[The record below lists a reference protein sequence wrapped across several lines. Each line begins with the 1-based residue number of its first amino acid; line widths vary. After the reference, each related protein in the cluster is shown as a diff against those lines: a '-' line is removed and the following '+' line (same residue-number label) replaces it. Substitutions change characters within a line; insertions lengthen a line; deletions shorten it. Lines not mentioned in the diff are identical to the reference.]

1 MNKLR
6 KALALILSLA
16 AILCFPI
23 SASALSDE
31 ALPTIDYAR
40 TGSVDIYKYDLT
52 SAEKDGVWNSS
63 YVSTGVRDEAGVDS
77 ILGNTQMSRKKKMIL
92 GIILLSIALLVCLY
106 PVISNFTAVKYQ
118 SIVQTRYEKAVSNMD
133 DTELQKAKEAA
144 LAYNRTLIPGV
155 ADNLSFSEEALKS
168 AAENYDNLLNIRGDG
183 IMGYVE
189 IPKIDVNLP
198 IYHGTGD
205 DSLDRGVG
213 HLLGSSLPVG
223 GETSHAVLT
232 AHSGLAGLRLFSDLD
247 KLECG
252 DTFYIHT
259 LDETMAY
266 MVLEINTVL
275 PEDTSK
281 LVILPEHDVCTLV
294 TCTPY
299 GVNTHRLMVRG
310 TRIRNDQAKYVE
322 NLKAERNERE
332 GVTQSTWHQE
342 YFKGIG
348 LGVICIAAIGI
359 VFEINRIRPRR
370 RKRGLHEKG

>member
-1 MNKLR
+1 
-6 KALALILSLA
+6 
-16 AILCFPI
+16 
-23 SASALSDE
+23 
-31 ALPTIDYAR
+31 
-40 TGSVDIYKYDLT
+40 
-52 SAEKDGVWNSS
+52 
-63 YVSTGVRDEAGVDS
+63 
-77 ILGNTQMSRKKKMIL
+77 MSRKTKIIL
-92 GIILLSIALLVCLY
+92 GLTILVIALLVCLY

-168 AAENYDNLLNIRGDG
+168 AAENYENMLNIRGDG

-189 IPKIDVNLP
+189 IPKIGVNLP

-232 AHSGLAGLRLFSDLD
+232 AHSGLAGQRLFSDLD

-252 DTFYIHT
+252 DTFYVHT

-275 PEDTSK
+275 P
-281 LVILPEHDVCTLV
+281 
-294 TCTPY
+294 
-299 GVNTHRLMVRG
+299 
-310 TRIRNDQAKYVE
+310 
-322 NLKAERNERE
+322 
-332 GVTQSTWHQE
+332 
-342 YFKGIG
+342 
-348 LGVICIAAIGI
+348 
-359 VFEINRIRPRR
+359 
-370 RKRGLHEKG
+370 

>member
-1 MNKLR
+1 MKFKLL
-6 KALALILSLA
+6 KNEHGAVITHVALALSGIEREDAAQLIVSPQMALILKDKMSVKEIMTAISSMVMVVGNLA
-16 AILCFPI
+16 HRLVEMCEPQCETCDYDCI
-23 SASALSDE
+23 SELLNSA
-31 ALPTIDYAR
+31 
-40 TGSVDIYKYDLT
+40 
-52 SAEKDGVWNSS
+52 
-63 YVSTGVRDEAGVDS
+63 VDS
-77 ILGNTQMSRKKKMIL
+77 
-92 GIILLSIALLVCLY
+92 AC
-106 PVISNFTAVKYQ
+106 
-118 SIVQTRYEKAVSNMD
+118 MD

-155 ADNLSFSEEALKS
+155 ADNLLFSEEALKS
-168 AAENYDNLLNIRGDG
+168 AAENYENLLNIRGDG

-223 GETSHAVLT
+223 GETSHTVLT
-232 AHSGLAGLRLFSDLD
+232 AHSGLAGQRLFSDLD

-252 DTFYIHT
+252 DTFYVHT

-310 TRIRNDQAKYVE
+310 TRIRNDQAEYVE

-332 GVTQSTWHQE
+332 GVTQSTWQQE

-359 VFEINRIRPRR
+359 VYEINRIRPRR

>member
-1 MNKLR
+1 
-6 KALALILSLA
+6 
-16 AILCFPI
+16 
-23 SASALSDE
+23 
-31 ALPTIDYAR
+31 
-40 TGSVDIYKYDLT
+40 
-52 SAEKDGVWNSS
+52 
-63 YVSTGVRDEAGVDS
+63 
-77 ILGNTQMSRKKKMIL
+77 MSRKKKIIL
-92 GIILLSIALLVCLY
+92 GTILLLIALLVCLY

-118 SIVQTRYEKAVSNMD
+118 SIVQTKYEKAVSNMGS
-133 DTELQKAKEAA
+133 TELQKAKEAA

-155 ADNLSFSEEALKS
+155 ADNLSFSKEALKS
-168 AAENYDNLLNIRGDG
+168 AAENYDSLLNIRGDG

-189 IPKIDVNLP
+189 IPKIAVNLP

-232 AHSGLAGLRLFSDLD
+232 AHSGLAGQRLFSDLD
-247 KLECG
+247 KLKCG

-281 LVILPEHDVCTLV
+281 LVITPDNDVCTLV

-310 TRIRNDQAKYVE
+310 TRIQNTQAEYVE
-322 NLKAERNERE
+322 SLKAERTERE
-332 GVTQSTWHQE
+332 GSTQSTWQQE
-342 YFKGIG
+342 YFNGILLG
-348 LGVICIAAIGI
+348 LICIGAVGI
-359 VFEINRIRPRR
+359 AFEINRIRPKR

>member
-1 MNKLR
+1 MIIAVTNCTETHILS
-6 KALALILSLA
+6 ALCALIFI
-16 AILCFPI
+16 AILPI
-23 SASALSDE
+23 SAFADWV
-31 ALPTIDYAR
+31 T
-40 TGSVDIYKYDLT
+40 
-52 SAEKDGVWNSS
+52 
-63 YVSTGVRDEAGVDS
+63 VSTVNSASYFQTFSSKWVWTAIGTPTHYINETGQVAYCRPFS
-77 ILGNTQMSRKKKMIL
+77 RMSRKTKMIL

-133 DTELQKAKEAA
+133 DTELQKSKEAA
-144 LAYNRTLIPGV
+144 LAYNRTLIPGI
-155 ADNLSFSEEALKS
+155 ADNLSFSEEVLKS
-168 AAENYDNLLNIRGDG
+168 AAENYENLLNISGDG

-213 HLLGSSLPVG
+213 HLLGSSLPVS
-223 GETSHAVLT
+223 GEASHAVLT
-232 AHSGLAGLRLFSDLD
+232 AHSGFAGQRLFSDLD

-252 DTFYIHT
+252 DTFYVHT
-259 LDETMAY
+259 LDKTMAY

-310 TRIRNDQAKYVE
+310 MRIQNDHAEYVE
-322 NLKAERNERE
+322 NLKAERDERE
-332 GVTQSTWHQE
+332 GVTQSTWQQE

-348 LGVICIAAIGI
+348 LGAICIAAIGI
-359 VFEINRIRPRR
+359 VYEINRLRPRR

>member
-1 MNKLR
+1 
-6 KALALILSLA
+6 
-16 AILCFPI
+16 
-23 SASALSDE
+23 
-31 ALPTIDYAR
+31 
-40 TGSVDIYKYDLT
+40 
-52 SAEKDGVWNSS
+52 
-63 YVSTGVRDEAGVDS
+63 
-77 ILGNTQMSRKKKMIL
+77 MSRKTKIIL
-92 GIILLSIALLVCLY
+92 GTILLLIALLVCLY

-118 SIVQTRYEKAVSNMD
+118 SIVQTKYEKAVSNMGS
-133 DTELQKAKEAA
+133 TELQKAKEAA

-155 ADNLSFSEEALKS
+155 ADNLSFSKEALKS
-168 AAENYDNLLNIRGDG
+168 AAENYDSLLNIRGDG

-189 IPKIDVNLP
+189 IPKIAVNLP

-232 AHSGLAGLRLFSDLD
+232 AHSGLAGQRLFSDLD
-247 KLECG
+247 KLKCG

-281 LVILPEHDVCTLV
+281 LVITPDNDVCTLV

-310 TRIRNDQAKYVE
+310 TRIQNTQAEYVE
-322 NLKAERNERE
+322 SLKAERTERE
-332 GVTQSTWHQE
+332 GSTQSTWQQE
-342 YFKGIG
+342 YFKGILLG
-348 LGVICIAAIGI
+348 LICVGAVGIA
-359 VFEINRIRPRR
+359 FEINRIRPKR

>member
-1 MNKLR
+1 MR
-6 KALALILSLA
+6 KYEIKQA
-16 AILCFPI
+16 FKN
-23 SASALSDE
+23 
-31 ALPTIDYAR
+31 LPDAGLPDNEPVMCR
-40 TGSVDIYKYDLT
+40 KY
-52 SAEKDGVWNSS
+52 EQC
-63 YVSTGVRDEAGVDS
+63 EAGVKTCLPFS
-77 ILGNTQMSRKKKMIL
+77 RMSRKTKIIL
-92 GIILLSIALLVCLY
+92 GLTILIIALLVCLY

-118 SIVQTRYEKAVSNMD
+118 SIVQTRYEKAVSDMD
-133 DTELQKAKEAA
+133 DETLKKAKKAA

-155 ADNLSFSEEALKS
+155 ADNLSFSEEALKA
-168 AAENYDNLLNIRGDG
+168 AAENYENLLNIRGDG

-223 GETSHAVLT
+223 GETSHTVLT
-232 AHSGLAGLRLFSDLD
+232 AHSGLAGQRLFSDLD

-252 DTFYIHT
+252 DTFYVHT

-310 TRIRNDQAKYVE
+310 TRIRNDQAEYVE

-332 GVTQSTWHQE
+332 GVTQSTWQQE

>member
-1 MNKLR
+1 
-6 KALALILSLA
+6 
-16 AILCFPI
+16 
-23 SASALSDE
+23 
-31 ALPTIDYAR
+31 
-40 TGSVDIYKYDLT
+40 
-52 SAEKDGVWNSS
+52 
-63 YVSTGVRDEAGVDS
+63 
-77 ILGNTQMSRKKKMIL
+77 MSRKKKMIL

-133 DTELQKAKEAA
+133 DTELQKAKEEA

-168 AAENYDNLLNIRGDG
+168 AAENYENLLNIRGDG

-232 AHSGLAGLRLFSDLD
+232 AHSGLAGQRLFSDLD

-252 DTFYIHT
+252 DTFYVHT
-259 LDETMAY
+259 LDET
-266 MVLEINTVL
+266 I
-275 PEDTSK
+275 K
-281 LVILPEHDVCTLV
+281 C
-294 TCTPY
+294 
-299 GVNTHRLMVRG
+299 
-310 TRIRNDQAKYVE
+310 
-322 NLKAERNERE
+322 
-332 GVTQSTWHQE
+332 
-342 YFKGIG
+342 
-348 LGVICIAAIGI
+348 
-359 VFEINRIRPRR
+359 
-370 RKRGLHEKG
+370 

>member
-1 MNKLR
+1 
-6 KALALILSLA
+6 
-16 AILCFPI
+16 
-23 SASALSDE
+23 
-31 ALPTIDYAR
+31 
-40 TGSVDIYKYDLT
+40 
-52 SAEKDGVWNSS
+52 
-63 YVSTGVRDEAGVDS
+63 
-77 ILGNTQMSRKKKMIL
+77 MSRKTKIIL
-92 GIILLSIALLVCLY
+92 GLTILVIALLVCLY

-118 SIVQTRYEKAVSNMD
+118 SIVQTRYEKAVSSMD

-155 ADNLSFSEEALKS
+155 ADNLSFSEDALKS
-168 AAENYDNLLNIRGDG
+168 AAENYDNLLNIRGGG

-198 IYHGTGD
+198 IYHGTDD

-213 HLLGSSLPVG
+213 
-223 GETSHAVLT
+223 GETSHTVLT
-232 AHSGLAGLRLFSDLD
+232 AHSGLAGQRLFSDLD

-252 DTFYIHT
+252 DTFYVHT

-281 LVILPEHDVCTLV
+281 LVILPAHDVCTLV

-310 TRIRNDQAKYVE
+310 TRIRNDQAEYIE
-322 NLKAERNERE
+322 NLKAERDERE
-332 GVTQSTWHQE
+332 GITQSTWQQE

-359 VFEINRIRPRR
+359 VYEINRIRPRR

>member
-1 MNKLR
+1 
-6 KALALILSLA
+6 
-16 AILCFPI
+16 
-23 SASALSDE
+23 
-31 ALPTIDYAR
+31 
-40 TGSVDIYKYDLT
+40 
-52 SAEKDGVWNSS
+52 
-63 YVSTGVRDEAGVDS
+63 
-77 ILGNTQMSRKKKMIL
+77 MSRKKKIII
-92 GIILLSIALLVCLY
+92 GTILLLIALLVCLY

-133 DTELQKAKEAA
+133 SEELQKAKEAA

-155 ADNLSFSEEALKS
+155 ADNLAFSEEALKS
-168 AAENYDNLLNIRGDG
+168 AAEDYDNLLNIRGDG

-232 AHSGLAGLRLFSDLD
+232 AHSGLAGQRLFSDLD
-247 KLECG
+247 KLKCG

-281 LVILPEHDVCTLV
+281 LVIMPDHDVCTLV

-310 TRIRNDQAKYVE
+310 TRIKNAQAEYVE
-322 NLKAERNERE
+322 SLKAERDKRE
-332 GVTQSTWHQE
+332 GVTHSTWQRE
-342 YFKGIG
+342 YFKGILLG
-348 LGVICIAAIGI
+348 LICISMVGI
-359 VFEINRIRPRR
+359 AFEINHIRPKR
-370 RKRGLHEKG
+370 RKRGLHEKS

>member
-1 MNKLR
+1 
-6 KALALILSLA
+6 
-16 AILCFPI
+16 
-23 SASALSDE
+23 
-31 ALPTIDYAR
+31 
-40 TGSVDIYKYDLT
+40 
-52 SAEKDGVWNSS
+52 
-63 YVSTGVRDEAGVDS
+63 
-77 ILGNTQMSRKKKMIL
+77 MSRKKKIII
-92 GIILLSIALLVCLY
+92 GTILLLIALLVCLY

-118 SIVQTRYEKAVSNMD
+118 SIVQTKYEKVVRNMD
-133 DTELQKAKEAA
+133 SEELQRAKEAA

-155 ADNLSFSEEALKS
+155 SDNLEFSEEALKS

-232 AHSGLAGLRLFSDLD
+232 AHSGLAGQRLFSDLD
-247 KLECG
+247 KLKCG

-281 LVILPEHDVCTLV
+281 LVIMPDHDVCTLV

-310 TRIRNDQAKYVE
+310 TRIQNAQAEYVE
-322 NLKAERNERE
+322 SLKADRDERE
-332 GVTQSTWHQE
+332 GVTQSTWQRE
-342 YFKGIG
+342 YLKGILLG
-348 LGVICIAAIGI
+348 LIGI
-359 VFEINRIRPRR
+359 GAVGMTLEINRIRPKR
-370 RKRGLHEKG
+370 RKRGSHEKG

>member
-1 MNKLR
+1 MKRITIIVLS
-6 KALALILSLA
+6 AVTFLLALGLTIYPVVSIYVNQKYASEIFFTYEEAVEQTDDLTLA
-16 AILCFPI
+16 QARLD
-23 SASALSDE
+23 ALRYNESIVPGTLEDEEVFSQE
-31 ALPTIDYAR
+31 ALEQAA
-40 TGSVDIYKYDLT
+40 GEYD
-52 SAEKDGVWNSS
+52 
-63 YVSTGVRDEAGVDS
+63 R
-77 ILGNTQMSRKKKMIL
+77 
-92 GIILLSIALLVCLY
+92 
-106 PVISNFTAVKYQ
+106 
-118 SIVQTRYEKAVSNMD
+118 
-133 DTELQKAKEAA
+133 
-144 LAYNRTLIPGV
+144 
-155 ADNLSFSEEALKS
+155 
-168 AAENYDNLLNIRGDG
+168 LLNITGNG

-189 IPKIDVNLP
+189 IPVISVNLP

-223 GETSHAVLT
+223 GETSHTVLT
-232 AHSGLAGLRLFSDLD
+232 AHSGLAGQRLFSDLD

-252 DTFYIHT
+252 DTFYVHT

-310 TRIRNDQAKYVE
+310 TRIRNDQAEYVE

-332 GVTQSTWHQE
+332 GVTQSTWQQE

-348 LGVICIAAIGI
+348 LGVICIAVIGI
-359 VFEINRIRPRR
+359 VYEINRIRPRR

>member
-1 MNKLR
+1 
-6 KALALILSLA
+6 
-16 AILCFPI
+16 
-23 SASALSDE
+23 
-31 ALPTIDYAR
+31 
-40 TGSVDIYKYDLT
+40 
-52 SAEKDGVWNSS
+52 
-63 YVSTGVRDEAGVDS
+63 
-77 ILGNTQMSRKKKMIL
+77 MSRKKKIHF
-92 GIILLSIALLVCLY
+92 GVILLLIALLVCLY

-118 SIVQTRYEKAVSNMD
+118 SIVQTRYEKAVSNMGSE
-133 DTELQKAKEAA
+133 ELQATKEAA

-155 ADNLSFSEEALKS
+155 ADNLAFSEEALKS

-223 GETSHAVLT
+223 GETSHSVLT
-232 AHSGLAGLRLFSDLD
+232 AHSGLAGQWLFSDLD
-247 KLECG
+247 KLKCG
-252 DTFYIHT
+252 DTFYIHM

-281 LVILPEHDVCTLV
+281 LVIMPDHDVCTLV

-310 TRIRNDQAKYVE
+310 TRIQNTQAEYVE
-322 NLKAERNERE
+322 SLKAERTERE
-332 GVTQSTWHQE
+332 GITQSTWQQE
-342 YFKGIG
+342 YFKGILLG
-348 LGVICIAAIGI
+348 LICIGAVGI
-359 VFEINRIRPRR
+359 AFEINRIRPKR

>member
-1 MNKLR
+1 
-6 KALALILSLA
+6 
-16 AILCFPI
+16 
-23 SASALSDE
+23 
-31 ALPTIDYAR
+31 
-40 TGSVDIYKYDLT
+40 
-52 SAEKDGVWNSS
+52 
-63 YVSTGVRDEAGVDS
+63 
-77 ILGNTQMSRKKKMIL
+77 MSRKMKIII
-92 GIILLSIALLVCLY
+92 GTILLLIALLVCLY

-133 DTELQKAKEAA
+133 SEELQATKKAA

-155 ADNLSFSEEALKS
+155 ADNLSFSKEALKS

-213 HLLGSSLPVG
+213 HLLGSSLPVD
-223 GETSHAVLT
+223 GETSHSVLT
-232 AHSGLAGLRLFSDLD
+232 AHSGLAGQRLFSDLD
-247 KLECG
+247 KLKCG

-281 LVILPEHDVCTLV
+281 LVIMPDHDVCTLV

-310 TRIRNDQAKYVE
+310 TRIQNTQAEYVE
-322 NLKAERNERE
+322 SLKTERDGRE
-332 GVTQSTWHQE
+332 GVTQSTWQRE
-342 YFKGIG
+342 YFKGILLG
-348 LGVICIAAIGI
+348 LTCIGAVVIAL
-359 VFEINRIRPRR
+359 EINRIRPKR

>member
-1 MNKLR
+1 
-6 KALALILSLA
+6 
-16 AILCFPI
+16 
-23 SASALSDE
+23 
-31 ALPTIDYAR
+31 
-40 TGSVDIYKYDLT
+40 
-52 SAEKDGVWNSS
+52 
-63 YVSTGVRDEAGVDS
+63 
-77 ILGNTQMSRKKKMIL
+77 MSRKTKMIL

-118 SIVQTRYEKAVSNMD
+118 SIVQTRYEKDVSNMD
-133 DTELQKAKEAA
+133 DETLKKTKEAA

-155 ADNLSFSEEALKS
+155 ADNLSFSEDALKS

-223 GETSHAVLT
+223 GETSHTVLT
-232 AHSGLAGLRLFSDLD
+232 AHSGLAGQRLFSDLD

-252 DTFYIHT
+252 DTFYVHT

-310 TRIRNDQAKYVE
+310 TRIRNDQAEYVE

-332 GVTQSTWHQE
+332 GVTQSTWE
-342 YFKGIG
+342 
-348 LGVICIAAIGI
+348 
-359 VFEINRIRPRR
+359 
-370 RKRGLHEKG
+370 

>member
-1 MNKLR
+1 
-6 KALALILSLA
+6 
-16 AILCFPI
+16 
-23 SASALSDE
+23 
-31 ALPTIDYAR
+31 
-40 TGSVDIYKYDLT
+40 
-52 SAEKDGVWNSS
+52 
-63 YVSTGVRDEAGVDS
+63 
-77 ILGNTQMSRKKKMIL
+77 
-92 GIILLSIALLVCLY
+92 
-106 PVISNFTAVKYQ
+106 
-118 SIVQTRYEKAVSNMD
+118 MD
-133 DTELQKAKEAA
+133 DIELQKAKEAA

-168 AAENYDNLLNIRGDG
+168 AAENYENLLNIRGDG

-223 GETSHAVLT
+223 GETSHTVLT
-232 AHSGLAGLRLFSDLD
+232 AHSGLAGQRLFSDLD

-252 DTFYIHT
+252 DTFYVRT

-310 TRIRNDQAKYVE
+310 TRIRNDQAEYVE

-332 GVTQSTWHQE
+332 GVTQSTWQQE

-348 LGVICIAAIGI
+348 LGVICIAVIGI
-359 VFEINRIRPRR
+359 VYEINRIRPRR
-370 RKRGLHEKG
+370 RKRGLHEKD